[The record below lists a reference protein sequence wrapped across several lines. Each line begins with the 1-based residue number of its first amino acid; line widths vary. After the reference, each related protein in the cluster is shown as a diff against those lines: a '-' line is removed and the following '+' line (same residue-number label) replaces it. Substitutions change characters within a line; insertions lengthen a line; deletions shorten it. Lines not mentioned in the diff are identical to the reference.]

1 MKVSIALLC
10 VSLATLASNLH
21 AQSIKKV
28 MILDFKNLDKNPD
41 YTYLE
46 DSITE
51 AVRNDLKAKFDF
63 REMQR
68 GDWHKL
74 AEKNRF
80 SRPKTTARA
89 ALA

>member
-1 MKVSIALLC
+1 MKTAAFFTLLT
-10 VSLATLASNLH
+10 ATVTLH
-21 AQSIKKV
+21 AQSLKKV

-74 AEKNRF
+74 AEKNLFLWPEDNYTR
-80 SRPKTTARA
+80 R
-89 ALA
+89 